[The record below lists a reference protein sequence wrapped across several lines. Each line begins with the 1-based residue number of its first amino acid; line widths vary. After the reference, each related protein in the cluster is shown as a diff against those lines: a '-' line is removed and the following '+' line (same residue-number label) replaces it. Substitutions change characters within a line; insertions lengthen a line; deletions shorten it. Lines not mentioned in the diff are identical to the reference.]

1 MSSFISWQGGDKI
14 QRLKQI
20 QKHKNFSQLD

>member
-1 MSSFISWQGGDKI
+1 MSSFISQQGGDKI

-20 QKHKNFSQLD
+20 QKRKNFSHLD